1 MCPKHL
7 ILGGRTKRLSRL
19 KKINYEHN
27 SHNHIDHVVMEIE
40 MRVTKIYLTLNFS
53 SQVYMGGL
61 KPQQVFKYFHPV
73 RIPKC
78 YFEMKE
84 TL

>member
-1 MCPKHL
+1 MMCPKHL

-27 SHNHIDHVVMEIE
+27 SHNHIDHVFMEIE

-61 KPQQVFKYFHPV
+61 KPQQVLKYFHPV
-73 RIPKC
+73 ADSKML
-78 YFEMKE
+78 F
-84 TL
+84 

>member
-1 MCPKHL
+1 MCPKLL

-19 KKINYEHN
+19 KKINYEQN

-40 MRVTKIYLTLNFS
+40 MRITKIYVTLNYS

-73 RIPKC
+73 AESKML
-78 YFEMKE
+78 F
-84 TL
+84 